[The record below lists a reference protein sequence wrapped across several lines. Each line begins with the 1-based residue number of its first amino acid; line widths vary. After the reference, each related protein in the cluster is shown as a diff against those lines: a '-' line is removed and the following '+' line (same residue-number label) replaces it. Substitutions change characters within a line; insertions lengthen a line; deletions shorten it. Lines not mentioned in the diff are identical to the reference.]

1 MLKGDIFAAQGFHDK
16 AAQSYEMA
24 LCESSNS
31 EPSTVINI
39 LYNYGNL
46 SRTTGELQK
55 ATELYSEA
63 LEKCRKTG
71 STEYLI
77 QLLRG
82 MVEICFR
89 TGDVHGVARYCR
101 KLLEQSDR
109 LNFPDGSS
117 DFKNLLYEY
126 ASLQYE
132 YDITRQSLELS
143 ENRRTTA
150 LLAFFISV
158 AALGAAFALLLYARQ
173 RRENKRLIAQYEE
186 YRKRLLTE
194 NSVND
199 RTVADHRSDIHY
211 ALYLKMEQLMKGG
224 LFREKELTLDRMAE
238 VLGTNRT
245 YVSNALNKV
254 AGISFYGYIDSY
266 RIKEA
271 TRVLSDPGLAPTV
284 SLKQLADDVG
294 YNNIQTFFKAFK
306 RETGVTPGNYK
317 KELFN
322 LHKFTQGEQ

>member
-1 MLKGDIFAAQGFHDK
+1 MNTPR
-16 AAQSYEMA
+16 
-24 LCESSNS
+24 CNT
-31 EPSTVINI
+31 STI
-39 LYNYGNL
+39 
-46 SRTTGELQK
+46 
-55 ATELYSEA
+55 
-63 LEKCRKTG
+63 
-71 STEYLI
+71 
-77 QLLRG
+77 
-82 MVEICFR
+82 
-89 TGDVHGVARYCR
+89 
-101 KLLEQSDR
+101 
-109 LNFPDGSS
+109 
-117 DFKNLLYEY
+117 
-126 ASLQYE
+126 
-132 YDITRQSLELS
+132 DITRQSLELS

-199 RTVADHRSDIHY
+199 RTAADHRSDIHY

>member
-1 MLKGDIFAAQGFHDK
+1 
-16 AAQSYEMA
+16 
-24 LCESSNS
+24 
-31 EPSTVINI
+31 
-39 LYNYGNL
+39 
-46 SRTTGELQK
+46 
-55 ATELYSEA
+55 
-63 LEKCRKTG
+63 
-71 STEYLI
+71 
-77 QLLRG
+77 

-89 TGDVHGVARYCR
+89 TGDVHGAARYCR

-173 RRENKRLIAQYEE
+173 RRKNKRLIAQYEE

-199 RTVADHRSDIHY
+199 RTAADHRSDIHY

-224 LFREKELTLDRMAE
+224 LFPREGAHAGPHGRGAWHQPHLRFQCPEQGCRDLLLRLHRLLPHQGGDPCAVRS
-238 VLGTNRT
+238 RT
-245 YVSNALNKV
+245 CSD
-254 AGISFYGYIDSY
+254 G
-266 RIKEA
+266 
-271 TRVLSDPGLAPTV
+271 LSQ
-284 SLKQLADDVG
+284 QLADDVG

>member
-1 MLKGDIFAAQGFHDK
+1 MEIKSTDRDDFRRVYDADYHLLVQVIMHIVYNLEIAEDLTSYFVQSEQIPTACALGVLVDVDQSVK
-16 AAQSYEMA
+16 AA
-24 LCESSNS
+24 
-31 EPSTVINI
+31 
-39 LYNYGNL
+39 G
-46 SRTTGELQK
+46 G
-55 ATELYSEA
+55 
-63 LEKCRKTG
+63 
-71 STEYLI
+71 YLI

-82 MVEICFR
+82 MAEVCSR
-89 TGDVHGVARYCR
+89 TGDVREAVRYCNE
-101 KLLEQSDR
+101 LLEQSDR
-109 LNFPDGSS
+109 LNFLSGNS
-117 DFKNLLYEY
+117 DFKNSLFEY
-126 ASLQYE
+126 SSLQYE
-132 YDITRQSLELS
+132 YDITRKSLELS
-143 ENRRTTA
+143 ENRRTTG
-150 LLAFFISV
+150 LLVFFVSV
-158 AALGAAFALLLYARQ
+158 AALCVVFVLLLYSRQ

-211 ALYLKMEQLMKGG
+211 ALYLKMEQLMKAG

-238 VLGTNRT
+238 ALGTNRT

-271 TRVLSDPGLAPTV
+271 TRILSDSALSEGI

-317 KELFN
+317 KEVLN
-322 LHKFTQGEQ
+322 LRKFTQSEQ